1 MPLLFQGSKKIDKLN
16 LMSTKISIE
25 CADIVDFPCDVL
37 VLKYA
42 QAFYGSDA
50 LVANLLRP
58 NHLEEVSPRPTKY
71 KLISSEGN
79 LAAKKVLFLGVVP
92 LYQFDYERIREFS
105 SYSLQVLSQQW
116 PDAVNIAMTM
126 HGVGYGLDE
135 RESFLAQVAGL
146 FDASSDGKV
155 PPALERVTIVERNQG
170 RATRLKQ
177 ILKKNLPAESSNEKA
192 NRVESASLSPRIANA
207 GLQSNTKPHVFVAM
221 PFSDD
226 MEDVYI
232 FGIQAPIN
240 AAGFLCER
248 VDMATFT
255 GDILTRIKSRIET
268 AALIVADLTGASPN
282 VYLEVGYAWGTA
294 RPTLLLA
301 KTSDDLTFDVRGQ
314 RCIIY
319 KNIADL
325 AKKLGADLAA
335 LN

>member
-1 MPLLFQGSKKIDKLN
+1 
-16 LMSTKISIE
+16 MSTKISVE
-25 CADIVDFPCDVL
+25 CADIVNFPCDVL

-42 QAFYGSDA
+42 QAFYGADA
-50 LVANLLRP
+50 LVANLIRP
-58 NHLEEVSPRPTKY
+58 NRLEEVSPSPSKY
-71 KLISSEGN
+71 TLLSSEGN
-79 LAAKKVLFLGVVP
+79 LAAKKVLFVGVLP
-92 LYQFDYERIREFS
+92 LYQFDYGQIRGFS
-105 SYSLQVLSQQW
+105 SYSLQVLSQQM
-116 PDAVNIAMTM
+116 PDAVYIAMTM

-146 FDASSDGKV
+146 LDAFRDGKGTT
-155 PPALERVTIVERNQG
+155 ALERVTIVERNRG

-177 ILKKNLPAESSNEKA
+177 VLEKNLPSESSNEIA
-192 NRVESASLSPRIANA
+192 DRMESASPSPRIANA
-207 GLQSNTKPHVFVAM
+207 GLQSNIKPHVFVAM

-232 FGIQAPIN
+232 FGIQGPIN

-268 AALIVADLTGASPN
+268 AALVVADLTGANPN

-301 KTSDDLTFDVRGQ
+301 KKSDELKFDVRGQ
-314 RCIIY
+314 RCIVY
-319 KNIADL
+319 KSISDL
-325 AKKLGADLAA
+325 AKKLEAYLAG
-335 LN
+335 LK